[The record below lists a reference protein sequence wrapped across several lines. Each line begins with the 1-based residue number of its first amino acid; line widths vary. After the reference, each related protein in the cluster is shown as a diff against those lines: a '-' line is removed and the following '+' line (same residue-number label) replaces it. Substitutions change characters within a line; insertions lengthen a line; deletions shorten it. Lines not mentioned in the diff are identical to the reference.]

1 MTDGV
6 LSTIRH
12 FPEHR
17 ATIEALSL
25 RDAEF
30 LSLCDDLWDAEQT
43 LLMWK
48 CSSSTERCKRVAE
61 YEELVWELTSEI
73 GTILKTVS
81 IGPGSKGCAPPR

>member
-6 LSTIRH
+6 RSAIRH

-17 ATIEALSL
+17 ATIEALTL

-30 LSLCDDLWDAEQT
+30 SSLCDDLCDAEQT
-43 LLMWK
+43 LVMWK
-48 CSSSTERCKRVAE
+48 CSSSTERSKRVAE

-73 GTILKTVS
+73 ATILRTIS
-81 IGPGSKGCAPPR
+81 IGPGAKGCTPP